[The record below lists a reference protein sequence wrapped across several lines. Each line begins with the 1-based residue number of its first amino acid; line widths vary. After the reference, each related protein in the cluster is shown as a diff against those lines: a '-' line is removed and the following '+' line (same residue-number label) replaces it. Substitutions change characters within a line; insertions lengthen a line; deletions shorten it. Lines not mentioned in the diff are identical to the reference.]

1 MIDKEKACTA
11 CSGSGRYCSGKC
23 GACNGSGLEYSK
35 DEIIKAL
42 ESEIERLQNTSSNSD
57 YAKCCQASI
66 YFRDMLDPL
75 VTKCPICGNTI
86 A

>member
-1 MIDKEKACTA
+1 MMCKHEEFIIFL
-11 CSGSGRYCSGKC
+11 GSPQSNREYWIMTEIFVYLHNGKDYCNCQK
-23 GACNGSGLEYSK
+23 
-35 DEIIKAL
+35 
-42 ESEIERLQNTSSNSD
+42 TSHTSD